1 MDFCKSAGSGSQP
14 LVSVLVSAFQQPT
27 FLNEALQSVQAQTW
41 KNLEII
47 VVDDASG
54 PEFTCQYQLSAG
66 TKLLVHPHRR
76 ATAAINRNTAIGAA
90 RGKYLAFLDQDDLW
104 VPEKLSWQVA
114 IMEERPAAVLTFG
127 HYRLVDAGGVP
138 LETQHAP
145 WVAGRDPFKQLIYR
159 NIIHCPSQVMMR
171 RSALDQTGGFDETI
185 RGAADWDMWIRAAA
199 AGPILSDTRVVA
211 LYRKHAGQWS
221 RQSLMMVNGA
231 VRVMEKT
238 ACWAPSV
245 RPDLRGLLR
254 RRTARWLRETARIQ
268 LTTAEQSSLAYST
281 LLSAIRLW
289 PGDPRAY
296 CMLLRARRAGK
307 G

>member
-1 MDFCKSAGSGSQP
+1 MAGSQP
-14 LVSVLVSAFQQPT
+14 LVSVLMSAFQQPA

-54 PEFTCQYQLSAG
+54 PEFTCQYQLPVKA
-66 TKLLVHPHRR
+66 KLLVHPHRR
-76 ATAAINRNTAIGAA
+76 AIAAVNRNVAIAA
-90 RGKYLAFLDQDDLW
+90 ASGKYLAFLDQDDIW
-104 VPEKLSWQVA
+104 IPEKLAWQVA
-114 IMEERPAAVLTFG
+114 ILEDNPDAVLTFG
-127 HYRLVDAGGVP
+127 HYQLVDAGRRP
-138 LETQHAP
+138 LERQHAP
-145 WVAGRDPFKQLIYR
+145 WVTGRDPLKQLIYR

-199 AGPILSDTRVVA
+199 AGPILSDTRVMT
-211 LYRKHAGQWS
+211 LYRKHASQWS
-221 RQSLMMVNGA
+221 RQSLMMVNGSL
-231 VRVMEKT
+231 RVMEKT
-238 ACWAPSV
+238 ACWAASL

-254 RRTARWLRETARIQ
+254 RRQARWLRETARLQ
-268 LTTAEQSSLAYST
+268 MMTAEQAPLAYST
-281 LLSAIRLW
+281 LLGAIRLW

-296 CMLLRARRAGK
+296 CMLLQARRAGK